1 MRKNILR
8 KTLSVALVGAMA
20 AGALAGCG
28 NDAASTTAA
37 ATEKQ
42 TEAEK
47 ETKAEEKTD
56 AADGETKA
64 ESEETKADGGESTD
78 KAAEWEP
85 FAENVTIKIP
95 VYDRGQEGVP
105 NVADNYWT
113 KWIQE
118 NFGDKYNITVNF
130 EPITRTDVLTEYSLL
145 ASGEQLPTILMEYDY
160 PKVAQWAN
168 DGYLTPINLDDFA
181 SIAPS
186 YYARMEEQG
195 QLQYTTLNDET
206 YFVLS
211 ERPNYDRNYT
221 FQTFVRMDWLEQVGY
236 DHVPMTREEYVDA
249 MTKIQEAGLCEHPGG
264 GERLTGVGSDQN
276 DGYRSLPMD
285 ETEWAMYGD
294 FNIPSLGWEPNK
306 KLIKNANEDF
316 NLGIT
321 DPEYY
326 ITDKE
331 TAKANFINGKSYSYG
346 DYISADMP
354 TLTSF
359 YEQNPDAKLAIE
371 PRDAT
376 RAENPIWRADNP
388 FGMIIGFSSQASEDE
403 IKAGMMYLEWMNQED
418 NLFTMQW
425 GVEGE
430 NFNYNEEGLPE
441 SVADYSGEY
450 KQGYSNSKDYWCC
463 VTESRIAGTIE
474 QQIAATF
481 PSGLPQSEELL
492 EQVIEYYNTASELA
506 EEGHAISPC
515 LFSTVLEAETD
526 NQTALT
532 ELYVQLR
539 DELTMC
545 APEEFDAKYEEAVQE
560 YLDAGYQDVIDQRK
574 EAFEAGQSTKLKDNQ
589 K

>member
-1 MRKNILR
+1 MRKNIFC
-8 KTLSVALVGAMA
+8 KTLSVALAGAVA
-20 AGALAGCG
+20 AGTLAGCG

-64 ESEETKADGGESTD
+64 ESEETKADGGESTNTT
-78 KAAEWEP
+78 AEWEP

-105 NVADNYWT
+105 NVSDNYWT

-130 EPITRTDVLTEYSLL
+130 EPITRTDVMTEYSLL
-145 ASGEQLPTILMEYDY
+145 ASSEDLPTLLMEFDY

-168 DGYLTPINLDDFA
+168 DGYLTTFNMDDFA
-181 SIAPS
+181 AIAPT
-186 YYARMEEQG
+186 YYNRMVELN

-206 YFVLS
+206 YFVLA
-211 ERPNYDRNYT
+211 ERPNYDTAYSY
-221 FQTFVRMDWLEQVGY
+221 QTFVRMDWLEQVGY

-249 MTKIQEAGLCEHPGG
+249 MTKIQEAGICEHPGG
-264 GERLTGVGSDQN
+264 GEKLGVGADQN
-276 DGYRSLPMD
+276 DGFRSLPMD

-294 FNIPSLGWEPNK
+294 FNIPALGWEPNK

-346 DYISADMP
+346 DYIAADMP

-359 YEQNPDAKLAIE
+359 YEQNPDAKLAII
-371 PRDAT
+371 PRDST
-376 RAENPIWRADNP
+376 YNGENPIWRADNP

-425 GVEGE
+425 GIEGE

-450 KQGYSNSKDYWCC
+450 KQGYSNSSDYWSC
-463 VTESRIAGTIE
+463 VVTGRAVGTIE
-474 QQIAATF
+474 QQVAAMF
-481 PSGLPQSEELL
+481 PQDLPQSEEL
-492 EQVIEYYNTASELA
+492 QAQIVEYYNTAVELA
-506 EEGHAISPC
+506 GEGHAVSPC
-515 LFSTVLEAETD
+515 LFSTALDAETD
-526 NQTALT
+526 NLT
-532 ELYVQLR
+532 GLQELYVQLR

-574 EAFEAGQSTKLKDNQ
+574 EAYEAGQSTKLKDNQ